1 MGLRFIQK
9 AAALLVCRESR
20 DTWDSGLSTR
30 LQHCWCA
37 GKAETHGTQIDPE
50 GCSIAGVQGKQRHM
64 GLRLIQK
71 AAALLVC
78 RESRDT
84 WDSDWSR
91 RLQHCW
97 CAGKAET
104 HGTQIYPEGCSIAGV
119 QGKQRHMGL
128 RFIQKAAALL
138 VRSHPAAPD
147 LTQLLLTSHSCSSP
161 HTAAPDLTQLLLTSH
176 SCSSPHTAAPHL
188 TQLLLISH
196 SCY

>member
-9 AAALLVCRESR
+9 TAALLVCRESR
-20 DTWDSGLSTR
+20 DTWDSGLSRR

-37 GKAETHGTQIDPE
+37 GKAETHGTQVYPE

-84 WDSDWSR
+84 WDSGLSR

-104 HGTQIYPEGCSIAGV
+104 HGTQTYSEGCSIAGV
-119 QGKQRHMGL
+119 QGKQRYMGL
-128 RFIQKAAALL
+128 RLIQKAAALL
-138 VRSHPAAPD
+138 VCREAETHGTSGYIAVLVGVSRLAHSRS
-147 LTQLLLTSHSCSSP
+147 CV
-161 HTAAPDLTQLLLTSH
+161 
-176 SCSSPHTAAPHL
+176 
-188 TQLLLISH
+188 I
-196 SCY
+196 Y